1 MMEPTAVASA
11 SSIDTIVRIVELLL
25 IPILL
30 RFNQR
35 QEEQGRKIN
44 TIETVLIGAEGK
56 NGIRSRVATLE
67 KENKNLSLMLA
78 RHLGLEARRE
88 EEEED

>member
-1 MMEPTAVASA
+1 MEPTAVASA

>member
-1 MMEPTAVASA
+1 MTEPTAVASA
-11 SSIDTIVRIVELLL
+11 SNIDTIVRIVELLL

>member
-1 MMEPTAVASA
+1 MTEPTAVASA
-11 SSIDTIVRIVELLL
+11 SNIDTIVRIVELLL

-35 QEEQGRKIN
+35 QEEQGKKIN

>member
-1 MMEPTAVASA
+1 MTEPTAAASA
-11 SSIDTIVRIVELLL
+11 SNIDTIVRIVELLL